1 MKVIATKAYE
11 ELKVKAVETNSIPK
25 EGEEFEIKN
34 EKFAY
39 LNGNNPYK
47 AIFVKK
53 AEKEE
58 KTEKDKDIEDILK
71 TEKKK
76 K

>member
-1 MKVIATKAYE
+1 MKVVATKAYE
-11 ELKVKAVETNSIPK
+11 ELRITAVELGKIPA

-39 LNGNNPYK
+39 LNGNNPHK
-47 AIFVKK
+47 KVFVRKV
-53 AEKEE
+53 EKE
-58 KTEKDKDIEDILK
+58 KDIEEVLK

>member
-53 AEKEE
+53 VE